1 MKHVQSLLPMT
12 ALGLLV
18 ACAVGPNYHRP
29 SAPVPQAFK
38 EADGWKP
45 AEPRAPESASPWWSV
60 YQDPVLDE
68 LERQIDVSNQ
78 TLKAS
83 EAAWRQ
89 AGALVSEARAAYLPT
104 VGVTASGTRSSA
116 RASAVTS
123 GGTTVTNGAT
133 GHPSNSFEVIAT
145 ASWEL
150 DLWGKLR
157 RTVESQAANAQA
169 SEAELAAARLSAQA
183 ALATDYVVL
192 RVADETRR
200 LLDETVA
207 AFQRSLTITQNQ
219 YKVGI
224 VAKADVITAQTQL
237 GGAQSQQL
245 AIGVTRA
252 TLEHAIAVLVGK
264 APADFSLA
272 PAPFGAIVPVAPTG
286 VPSTLLERNPTVAA
300 AERNMAAANA
310 QVGVAIAAYFPD
322 LTLNG
327 TDGFASNAV
336 SGLFHAPNA
345 VWSFGGNATET
356 LFDFGLR
363 SAQVRQARAAYDAAV
378 ANYRQAVLGAFQQV
392 EDQLATLRILEA
404 QYAVQDQTVTS
415 ANEAVRLTLNEYKA
429 GTVAYTTV
437 VTAQATALADAQ
449 TLLQIR
455 QNRLNAS
462 VALVQALGG
471 GWDAATL
478 GKSEGAAAQLA
489 KAPGHTP

>member
-1 MKHVQSLLPMT
+1 MKHVKSLPLMT
-12 ALGLLV
+12 AAGLLA

-45 AEPRAPESASPWWSV
+45 AEPRAPASASPWWSV
-60 YQDPVLDE
+60 YEDPVLDE

-83 EAAWRQ
+83 EAAWRE
-89 AGALVSEARAAYLPT
+89 ARALVSEARAAYLPT
-104 VGVTASGTRSSA
+104 LGLSASGTRSSA

-123 GGTTVTNGAT
+123 GGSTVTQSPT
-133 GHPSNSFEVIAT
+133 GHPSNSFEALAT
-145 ASWEL
+145 AAWDV
-150 DLWGKLR
+150 DLWGKIR
-157 RTVESQAANAQA
+157 RTVESQEANTQA

-183 ALATDYVVL
+183 ALATDYVDL
-192 RVADETRR
+192 RVADETRQ

-224 VAKADVITAQTQL
+224 VAKADVITAETQL
-237 GGAQSQQL
+237 GGAKSQQL

-264 APADFSLA
+264 APADFSIA
-272 PAPFGAIVPVAPTG
+272 PAPLGAAVPVAPIG

-310 QVGVAIAAYFPD
+310 QIGVAIAAYFPD
-322 LTLNG
+322 LTLTG
-327 TDGFASNAV
+327 TTGFAGKAV
-336 SGLFHAPNA
+336 DGLFQAPNA
-345 VWSFGGNATET
+345 VWSFGGNATAT

-363 SAQVRQARAAYDAAV
+363 SAQVHQARAAYDAAV
-378 ANYRQAVLGAFQQV
+378 ANYRQAVLSAFQQV

-404 QYAVQDQTVTS
+404 QYAVQDQTVKS

-449 TLLQIR
+449 ALLQIR

-478 GKSEGAAAQLA
+478 GKPEGAAAELA
-489 KAPGHTP
+489 QTPGHTP